1 MAKERKASVIYE
13 GNASQLVY
21 AFPFD
26 YLRKKFVKVED
37 IYTNITELTMGVD
50 YTVEDKQVRLVK
62 GIPLGHSV
70 KIYRETTTAPLV
82 EWQDASVLRS
92 ADLSLQEV
100 QLLHLA
106 EETADKVFDSGM
118 STAYDNPN
126 CWDGQ
131 YKRIINALDPI
142 EDGDVVT
149 LRYIKSNQ
157 DSLLNQLKNTGA
169 TQNSSIVA
177 TGDSQNARLDATGD
191 TQNKRLTDTG
201 NAYVSTMTTLKDT
214 ATIKANDASTSA
226 ELSKKWAVSASSP
239 DGATDSKSSKTWAET
254 AKTSAVHAYT
264 SEKNA
269 STYADKANTYLAQA
283 TNKAQFAETKATAA
297 EKSATAAATSASNAA
312 TSATN
317 AKTSE
322 TKAAS
327 SASAAAQSA
336 ENAKTWD
343 PTNYTKTIMITKPDN
358 GGHRVLKLLEEI
370 TDYDKYNY
378 HRCGGSFSIYPYVRA
393 GGNSHLE
400 FPPVYC
406 AISLPY
412 NLATNDGYTNWS
424 TNSRY
429 IPLVVRNNTT
439 NKVYWGISIAGSGHT
454 VKMFGSFEH
463 NISVIDTLLSASDND
478 VYDGYTILHKAD
490 VITPAKASDIPTALS
505 QLTNDSNYVTS
516 NDVGLAV
523 AAEAKKW
530 KDAYNNLRKR
540 STPAQFDDAELTELM
555 LGAVGSGNIT
565 LLQPYTDFDGLLID
579 YTGDN
584 GNFLS
589 SAYISTAE
597 LNRRMAVAKSV
608 DATVIFLFEARY
620 FWTIFITEAKKF
632 SPTYFPYE
640 DDNCVIQQI
649 YGVKFKEIT

>member
-37 IYTNITELTMGVD
+37 IYTNITELTIGVD

-177 TGDSQNARLDATGD
+177 TGDI
-191 TQNKRLTDTG
+191 QNKRLTDTG

-214 ATIKANDASTSA
+214 ATTKANDASNSA
-226 ELSKKWAVSASSP
+226 EISKKWAVSTTSP
-239 DGATDSKSSKTWAET
+239 DGVSGNKSSKTWAEE
-254 AKTSAVHAYT
+254 AKTSASNSAASASASQISASASASSAT
-264 SEKNA
+264 NSANSANA
-269 STYADKANTYLAQA
+269 SKQSASASAN
-283 TNKAQFAETKATAA
+283 
-297 EKSATAAATSASNAA
+297 SASASASSASKAATSAS
-312 TSATN
+312 N

-327 SASAAAQSA
+327 SAAAAAQSE
-336 ENAKTWD
+336 ENSKTWD
-343 PTNYTKTIMITKPDN
+343 PTSYYSKSEIPVVMLDLFYPVGTVYISADKSKTKADFPFMQYGAWEEVPANLCLQTGAASEAGTQRSAGLPNITGDAYIRSGENVDTGMLAALNN
-358 GGHRVLKLLEEI
+358 GAFSGILQSSPFTWYNHVSMSAGQNKLDTLHF
-370 TDYDKYNY
+370 NA
-378 HRCGGSFSIYPYVRA
+378 SSSNPIYGKSNTVQPPAYMVRA
-393 GGNSHLE
+393 
-400 FPPVYC
+400 
-406 AISLPY
+406 
-412 NLATNDGYTNWS
+412 W
-424 TNSRY
+424 
-429 IPLVVRNNTT
+429 VR
-439 NKVYWGISIAGSGHT
+439 
-454 VKMFGSFEH
+454 
-463 NISVIDTLLSASDND
+463 
-478 VYDGYTILHKAD
+478 
-490 VITPAKASDIPTALS
+490 TA
-505 QLTNDSNYVTS
+505 
-516 NDVGLAV
+516 
-523 AAEAKKW
+523 
-530 KDAYNNLRKR
+530 
-540 STPAQFDDAELTELM
+540 
-555 LGAVGSGNIT
+555 
-565 LLQPYTDFDGLLID
+565 
-579 YTGDN
+579 
-584 GNFLS
+584 
-589 SAYISTAE
+589 
-597 LNRRMAVAKSV
+597 
-608 DATVIFLFEARY
+608 
-620 FWTIFITEAKKF
+620 
-632 SPTYFPYE
+632 
-640 DDNCVIQQI
+640 
-649 YGVKFKEIT
+649 

>member
-37 IYTNITELTMGVD
+37 IYTNITELTIGVD

-62 GIPLGHSV
+62 GIPMGHSV

-149 LRYIKSNQ
+149 LRYIKANQ

-201 NAYVSTMTTLKDT
+201 NAYVNTMTTLKDT
-214 ATIKANDASTSA
+214 ATTKATEANNSA
-226 ELSKKWAVSASSP
+226 DLSKKWAVSSTSP
-239 DGATDSKSSKTWAET
+239 DGATESKSSKTWAED
-254 AKTSAVHAYT
+254 ARKSANNSA
-264 SEKNA
+264 
-269 STYADKANTYLAQA
+269 
-283 TNKAQFAETKATAA
+283 FAATASQN
-297 EKSATAAATSASNAA
+297 SATASATSSTNASNSANASKQSANASANSASASASSASKAATSAS
-312 TSATN
+312 N

-327 SASAAAQSA
+327 SAAAAAQSA
-336 ENAKTWD
+336 IDAAKFDPSSYYMKAEVDAKVQDVWKEPGKWNVDESPSNIFTTLFSLAVDSDGETLKKVAYASLAVLIKENVERNI
-343 PTNYTKTIMITKPDN
+343 PTKT
-358 GGHRVLKLLEEI
+358 
-370 TDYDKYNY
+370 
-378 HRCGGSFSIYPYVRA
+378 
-393 GGNSHLE
+393 
-400 FPPVYC
+400 
-406 AISLPY
+406 
-412 NLATNDGYTNWS
+412 
-424 TNSRY
+424 
-429 IPLVVRNNTT
+429 
-439 NKVYWGISIAGSGHT
+439 
-454 VKMFGSFEH
+454 
-463 NISVIDTLLSASDND
+463 
-478 VYDGYTILHKAD
+478 
-490 VITPAKASDIPTALS
+490 S
-505 QLTNDSNYVTS
+505 QLTNDSGFAVIS
-516 NDVGLAV
+516 NGHLVING
-523 AAEAKKW
+523 
-530 KDAYNNLRKR
+530 
-540 STPAQFDDAELTELM
+540 SELWIE
-555 LGAVGSGNIT
+555 
-565 LLQPYTDFDGLLID
+565 
-579 YTGDN
+579 
-584 GNFLS
+584 
-589 SAYISTAE
+589 
-597 LNRRMAVAKSV
+597 
-608 DATVIFLFEARY
+608 
-620 FWTIFITEAKKF
+620 
-632 SPTYFPYE
+632 
-640 DDNCVIQQI
+640 
-649 YGVKFKEIT
+649 

>member
-177 TGDSQNARLDATGD
+177 TGDTQNARLTATGD
-191 TQNKRLTDTG
+191 TQNKRITDTG
-201 NAYVSTMTTLKDT
+201 NAYVSTMTTLKDAT
-214 ATIKANDASTSA
+214 ATKANDASNSA
-226 ELSKKWAVSASSP
+226 ELSKMWAMSSSSP
-239 DGATDSKSSKTWAET
+239 DGVSGNKSAKIWAEE
-254 AKTSAVHAYT
+254 AKTSAGNSAA
-264 SEKNA
+264 SASASASSANA
-269 STYADKANTYLAQA
+269 SASSA
-283 TNKAQFAETKATAA
+283 TN
-297 EKSATAAATSASNAA
+297 SANSANASKQSASASANSASASASLASDASISASNAKI
-312 TSATN
+312 SETN
-317 AKTSE
+317 ADNSA
-322 TKAAS
+322 KAAK
-327 SASAAAQSA
+327 QSE

-343 PTNYTKTIMITKPDN
+343 PTQYVQSVTESNGKVTVTKGDGDSTTFNAGLNILARNKAYAVGDIAYSPDLPSYLYLECTKAGTTGATEPDMSTLSGAIVTDGTAKFSVKTVCAKEYVDACVQSISKRIQYGTVTVKTTINDSGQQGNFEIPVDFPDA
-358 GGHRVLKLLEEI
+358 
-370 TDYDKYNY
+370 DYSVQLTLASAFPYFGDTTLGVGNKTTT
-378 HRCGGSFSIYPYVRA
+378 SFTGI
-393 GGNSHLE
+393 LW
-400 FPPVYC
+400 
-406 AISLPY
+406 I
-412 NLATNDGYTNWS
+412 
-424 TNSRY
+424 NSRENVSSY
-429 IPLVVRNNTT
+429 KMLVE
-439 NKVYWGISIAGSGHT
+439 WLAI
-454 VKMFGSFEH
+454 
-463 NISVIDTLLSASDND
+463 
-478 VYDGYTILHKAD
+478 HK
-490 VITPAKASDIPTALS
+490 
-505 QLTNDSNYVTS
+505 
-516 NDVGLAV
+516 
-523 AAEAKKW
+523 
-530 KDAYNNLRKR
+530 
-540 STPAQFDDAELTELM
+540 
-555 LGAVGSGNIT
+555 
-565 LLQPYTDFDGLLID
+565 
-579 YTGDN
+579 
-584 GNFLS
+584 
-589 SAYISTAE
+589 
-597 LNRRMAVAKSV
+597 
-608 DATVIFLFEARY
+608 
-620 FWTIFITEAKKF
+620 
-632 SPTYFPYE
+632 
-640 DDNCVIQQI
+640 
-649 YGVKFKEIT
+649 

>member
-126 CWDGQ
+126 CWEGQ

-149 LRYIKSNQ
+149 LRYIKVNQ

-214 ATIKANDASTSA
+214 AATKADDASNSA
-226 ELSKKWAVSASSP
+226 ELSKKWAMSSSSP
-239 DGATDSKSSKTWAET
+239 DGVSGNKSAKIWAEE
-254 AKTSAVHAYT
+254 AKTSAGNSAA
-264 SEKNA
+264 SASASASSANA
-269 STYADKANTYLAQA
+269 SASSA
-283 TNKAQFAETKATAA
+283 TN
-297 EKSATAAATSASNAA
+297 SANSANASKQSASASANSASASASSASDSATSASKAKI
-312 TSATN
+312 SETN
-317 AKTSE
+317 ASNSA
-322 TKAAS
+322 KAAK
-327 SASAAAQSA
+327 QSE

-343 PTNYTKTIMITKPDN
+343 PTQYVQSVTESNGKITVTKGGGDSTLINLIDTFYPIGTVYVSADKSKTKADFPFMQYGTWKEVPANLCLQTGNASEAGTQRSAGLPNIT
-358 GGHRVLKLLEEI
+358 GHA
-370 TDYDKYNY
+370 DFGY
-378 HRCGGSFSIYPYVRA
+378 A
-393 GGNSHLE
+393 NSSTSMPIIFTEGAL
-400 FPPVYC
+400 
-406 AISLPY
+406 S
-412 NLATNDGYTNWS
+412 S
-424 TNSRY
+424 TNSGRKGGFFSGDGG
-429 IPLVVRNNTT
+429 NQNTQLSF
-439 NKVYWGISIAGSGHT
+439 NASESNSIYGSSNT
-454 VKMFGSFEH
+454 V
-463 NISVIDTLLSASDND
+463 
-478 VYDGYTILHKAD
+478 
-490 VITPAKASDIPTALS
+490 
-505 QLTNDSNYVTS
+505 
-516 NDVGLAV
+516 
-523 AAEAKKW
+523 
-530 KDAYNNLRKR
+530 
-540 STPAQFDDAELTELM
+540 
-555 LGAVGSGNIT
+555 
-565 LLQPYTDFDGLLID
+565 QPP
-579 YTGDN
+579 
-584 GNFLS
+584 
-589 SAYISTAE
+589 AYIVRAWVRTA
-597 LNRRMAVAKSV
+597 
-608 DATVIFLFEARY
+608 
-620 FWTIFITEAKKF
+620 
-632 SPTYFPYE
+632 
-640 DDNCVIQQI
+640 
-649 YGVKFKEIT
+649 

>member
-37 IYTNITELTMGVD
+37 IYTNITELTIGVD

-177 TGDSQNARLDATGD
+177 TGDI
-191 TQNKRLTDTG
+191 QNKRLTDTG

-214 ATIKANDASTSA
+214 ATTKANDASNSA
-226 ELSKKWAVSASSP
+226 ELSKKWAVSTTSP
-239 DGATDSKSSKTWAET
+239 DGSADSKSSKTWAED
-254 AKTSAVHAYT
+254 ARKSANNSA
-264 SEKNA
+264 
-269 STYADKANTYLAQA
+269 
-283 TNKAQFAETKATAA
+283 FAATASQN
-297 EKSATAAATSASNAA
+297 SATASATSSTNASNSANASKQSANASANSASASASSASAASTSASNAKV
-312 TSATN
+312 SETN
-317 AKTSE
+317 AAK
-322 TKAAS
+322 

-336 ENAKTWD
+336 KEAATFE
-343 PTNYTKTIMITKPDN
+343 PTNY
-358 GGHRVLKLLEEI
+358 
-370 TDYDKYNY
+370 Y
-378 HRCGGSFSIYPYVRA
+378 
-393 GGNSHLE
+393 
-400 FPPVYC
+400 
-406 AISLPY
+406 
-412 NLATNDGYTNWS
+412 
-424 TNSRY
+424 SRSE
-429 IPLVVRNNTT
+429 V
-439 NKVYWGISIAGSGHT
+439 
-454 VKMFGSFEH
+454 
-463 NISVIDTLLSASDND
+463 D
-478 VYDGYTILHKAD
+478 
-490 VITPAKASDIPTALS
+490 AKIPTKVS
-505 QLTNDSNYVTS
+505 QLTD
-516 NDVGLAV
+516 DRGLTTTNELNAV
-523 AAEAKKW
+523 VQKW

-540 STPAQFDDAELTELM
+540 SCPVEFDEDELT
-555 LGAVGSGNIT
+555 
-565 LLQPYTDFDGLLID
+565 LLASNLPTQTSPLNLSKPYTDFDGLYIIYGESDGVTSEYIATKQIQERINFGKPYWYLLMGVGNL
-579 YTGDN
+579 YTKCDSRAITTP
-584 GNFLS
+584 S
-589 SAYISTAE
+589 SIAILFNNIYIY
-597 LNRRMAVAKSV
+597 RV
-608 DATVIFLFEARY
+608 
-620 FWTIFITEAKKF
+620 
-632 SPTYFPYE
+632 
-640 DDNCVIQQI
+640 
-649 YGVKFKEIT
+649 YGVKLKEIT